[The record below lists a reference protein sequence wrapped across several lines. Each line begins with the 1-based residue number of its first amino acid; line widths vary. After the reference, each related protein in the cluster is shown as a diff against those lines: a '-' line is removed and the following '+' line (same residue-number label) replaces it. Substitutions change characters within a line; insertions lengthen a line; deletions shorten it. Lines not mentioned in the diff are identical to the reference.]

1 LGRRISSREIVG
13 REDAL
18 REIERLLAQPPGI
31 LLLVGEA
38 GIGKS
43 RLAQAAE
50 ARADGF
56 TILHGEA
63 IEPGGE
69 DLAYGPLI
77 AALRGL
83 GFPGGDSQARIF
95 EQLLERLAEAAPVLL
110 VLEDLHWG
118 DRSTRAFLAFLARNL
133 TTEPI
138 AVIATFRSDG
148 QRELL
153 SELARRPTVTRID
166 LGPLT
171 LGEVMRQLDHIAGE
185 PVPAALAADLHA
197 RSGGNPFFVEEL
209 YAARAAGVPASLSDA
224 VLIRIDRLDRA
235 SRHPLEL
242 IAAAGGRLDHAL
254 LGSSAVVHAALDAG
268 LLVREPGDRGVAFRH
283 GLIGEVLY
291 ERLLPAERVERHR
304 ELAAALPSDAPAAQ
318 RAHQFYRAG
327 LRAEALVASI
337 EAGMQAA
344 SAHAF
349 AEAGAHY
356 ERALE
361 LWDPAVELPLD
372 HVALLM
378 SAAQAARFA
387 GADERALA
395 RCREAIAETTD
406 PVRAARLYERLG
418 EYHYWDDEA
427 ALECYRKAL
436 RLIGDRPSPDRS
448 RLLAAEGHALMGL
461 RRWTEARERC
471 EAALDA
477 GAGPR
482 ITLSVVLAFLGEP
495 EQAEAYAHEALALA
509 ETAEDKVR
517 AYLHLG
523 ELRRVRGD
531 HAGAL
536 ATMIEGE
543 EVAERLGLRG
553 SFGRFMHVNAAVDL
567 VRLGRW
573 DEAARRLAGA
583 ARMDLSVTAAA
594 ICHATAAQLHALRGQ
609 VAEAHAALSR
619 VPDAVLPSEFVAPLG
634 AARATLALAEHDP
647 AAALAHVE
655 VALAAIGDAHDPLY
669 VPELYSLGAR
679 AAAALGESTT
689 LLERLEAVLAR
700 AAPPDAL
707 AHRALARAELTGE
720 GWDDAA
726 RAWDELDEPYPAA
739 YARLRAAEAA
749 LPGDRAMAAETLARA
764 AATASALGAAP
775 LREEAEALARRARLP
790 IAAAAAPVPSLAGGL
805 TARETEVLRALAD
818 GLTNREIGERLFIS
832 QKTVAAHLAHIFDK
846 LGVHTR
852 VEAAGRAYRLGLLER
867 ATGTIGA
874 VPGDDPYHP

>member
-1 LGRRISSREIVG
+1 LDRRISSREIVG
-13 REDAL
+13 REHAL

-31 LLLVGEA
+31 LLFVGEA

-50 ARADGF
+50 ARAEGF
-56 TILHGEA
+56 TVLHGEA
-63 IEPGGE
+63 IEAGGE
-69 DLAYGPLI
+69 HLAYGPLI
-77 AALRGL
+77 AALRGR
-83 GFPGGDSQARIF
+83 GFPGGESQARIF
-95 EQLLERLAEAAPVLL
+95 ERLLESLGETAPVLL
-110 VLEDLHWG
+110 VLEDLHWA
-118 DRSTRAFLAFLARNL
+118 DRSTRVFLDFLARNL
-133 TTEPI
+133 KSEAI
-138 AVIATFRSDG
+138 AVIATFRG
-148 QRELL
+148 GGPRRLL
-153 SELARRPTVTRID
+153 SELARRPTVTRIE
-166 LGPLT
+166 LGPLSEA
-171 LGEVMRQLDHIAGE
+171 EVLRQLDAIAGE
-185 PVPAALAADLHA
+185 PVPAAFAAELHA

-209 YAARAAGVPASLSDA
+209 FAARADGVPASLADA
-224 VLIRIDRLDRA
+224 VLLRVERLDPA

-254 LGSSAVVHAALDAG
+254 LPAPAGVHAALDAG
-268 LLVREPGDRGVAFRH
+268 LLVREHDDRGVAFRH

-304 ELAAALPSDAPAAQ
+304 ELAAALPHDAPAAQ
-318 RAHQFYRAG
+318 RAHQFHRAG
-327 LRAEALVASI
+327 LRAEALAASI
-337 EAGMQAA
+337 DAGMEAA
-344 SAHAF
+344 GAHAF

-361 LWDPAVELPLD
+361 LWDPDVELPLD
-372 HVALLM
+372 HVVLLAR
-378 SAAQAARFA
+378 AAQAARFA
-387 GADERALA
+387 GAGERALA

-427 ALECYRKAL
+427 ALECYEAAL
-436 RLIGDRPSPDRS
+436 RLLGDGPSPDRS

-461 RRWTEARERC
+461 RRWNEARERC

-482 ITLSVVLAFLGEP
+482 ITLSLVLAFLGEP
-495 EQAEAYAHEALALA
+495 ERAEAYGQEALALA
-509 ETAEDKVR
+509 ETVEDKVR

-531 HAGAL
+531 HTGAL
-536 ATMIEGE
+536 AAMIEGE
-543 EVAERLGLRG
+543 AIAGQLGLRG

-573 DEAARRLAGA
+573 DEAERRLAGA

-594 ICHATAAQLHALRGQ
+594 MCHATAGHLHALRGEL
-609 VAEAHAALSR
+609 AEAHAALSR
-619 VPDAVLPSEFVAPLG
+619 VPAAVLPSEFVAPLG
-634 AARATLALAEHDP
+634 AARAALALAEHDP

-655 VALAAIGDAHDPLY
+655 AALAAIGDAHDPLY

-679 AAAALGESTT
+679 AAAVLGERTT

-700 AAPPDAL
+700 AAPPDGL

-720 GWDDAA
+720 GWEDVA
-726 RAWDELDEPYPAA
+726 RAWDELAEPYPAA

-749 LPGDRAMAAETLARA
+749 LPGDRAAAAELLARA
-764 AATASALGAAP
+764 IATAVALGAAP
-775 LREEAEALARRARLP
+775 LREDAEALARRARLP
-790 IAAAAAPVPSLAGGL
+790 VADAPAPAPACAAGL

-818 GLTNREIGERLFIS
+818 GLTNREIAERLFIS
-832 QKTVAAHLAHIFDK
+832 HKTVGAHLAHIFDK
-846 LGVHTR
+846 LSVHTR
-852 VEAAGRAYRLGLLER
+852 VEAAGRAYRLGVLER
-867 ATGTIGA
+867 ATGTTGA
-874 VPGDDPYHP
+874 VPRADSKHP

>member
-1 LGRRISSREIVG
+1 LGRRISSGEIVG

-18 REIERLLAQPPGI
+18 CEIQRLLAQPPGI
-31 LLLVGEA
+31 LLFVGEA

-43 RLAQAAE
+43 RLARAAE
-50 ARADGF
+50 ERAQSF
-56 TILHGEA
+56 ALMHGEA
-63 IEPGGE
+63 IEVGGE
-69 DLAYGPLI
+69 DLAYGPLN

-83 GFPGGDSQARIF
+83 GFPTGESQARIF
-95 EQLLERLAEAAPVLL
+95 ELLLERLAGAAPALL
-110 VLEDLHWG
+110 VLEDLHWA
-118 DRSTRAFLAFLARNL
+118 DRSTRAFLGFLARNL
-133 TTEPI
+133 TDERI
-138 AVIATFRSDG
+138 AVIATFRGDG

-153 SELARRPTVTRID
+153 SELGRRPIVTRID

-171 LGEVMRQLDHIAGE
+171 PDEVMRQLDAIAGA
-185 PVPAALAADLHA
+185 PVPAALAADLHE

-209 YAARAAGVPASLSDA
+209 YAARADGVPASISDA
-224 VLIRIDRLDRA
+224 VLIRVDRLDRA

-254 LGSSAVVHAALDAG
+254 LGAPAGVHAALDAG
-268 LLVREPGDRGVAFRH
+268 LVVREHDDRGIAFRH

-291 ERLLPAERVERHR
+291 ARLLPAERAERHR
-304 ELAAALPSDAPAAQ
+304 ELAAALGLDAPAAQ
-318 RAHQFYRAG
+318 RAHQCHRAG
-327 LRAEALVASI
+327 LRAEALAASV
-337 EAGMQAA
+337 EAGLEAA
-344 SAHAF
+344 GAHAF
-349 AEAGAHY
+349 AEAGAHF

-372 HVALLM
+372 HVELLAR
-378 SAAQAARFA
+378 AAQAARFA

-406 PVRAARLYERLG
+406 PLRAARLYERLG

-427 ALECYRKAL
+427 ALECYEQAL
-436 RLIGDRPSPDRS
+436 RLLGDGPSLERS

-461 RRWTEARERC
+461 RRWSEARERC

-482 ITLSVVLAFLGEP
+482 ITLAVVLAFLGEA
-495 EQAEAYAHEALALA
+495 EAAEAYARDALELA
-509 ETAEDKVR
+509 ETAEDTAR
-517 AYLHLG
+517 AYLHLA
-523 ELRRVRGD
+523 EVQRVRGD
-531 HAGAL
+531 HPGAL
-536 ATMIEGE
+536 QTMGEGE
-543 EVAERLGLRG
+543 AVAERLGLRG

-573 DEAARRLAGA
+573 DEAALRLTGAG
-583 ARMDLSVTAAA
+583 RMDLSVTAAA
-594 ICHATAAQLHALRGQ
+594 MCHATAAQLHALRGEI
-609 VAEAHAALSR
+609 AEAHAALAR
-619 VPDAVLPSEFVAPLG
+619 VSDGALPSEFVAPLG
-634 AARATLALAEHDP
+634 AARATLALSERDP

-655 VALAAIGDAHDPLY
+655 AALAAIGDAHDPLY

-679 AAAALGESTT
+679 AAAALGERSS
-689 LLERLEAVLAR
+689 LLERLEGVLAQ

-726 RAWDELDEPYPAA
+726 RAWQELAEPYPAA

-749 LPGDRAMAAETLARA
+749 LPGDRAAAAEALAQA
-764 AATASALGAAP
+764 HASAVALGAAP
-775 LREEAEALARRARLP
+775 LREDAEALARRARLP
-790 IAAAAAPVPSLAGGL
+790 IVAPATPARASAAGL
-805 TARETEVLRALAD
+805 TARETEVLQALAD

-852 VEAAGRAYRLGLLER
+852 VEAAGRAYRLGVLQR
-867 ATGTIGA
+867 ASGPIGA
-874 VPGDDPYHP
+874 APEGDPAQP